1 MSLNDRRERRP
12 KREMTFYVVIK
23 EKEFREREKRG
34 KKNKKEERERVK
46 KKLFVFE
53 RGERVLVR
61 RKRE

>member
-46 KKLFVFE
+46 KKIVCF
-53 RGERVLVR
+53 
-61 RKRE
+61 